1 MDVTISNKAKR
12 KKAPCYKCQERE
24 PGCHS
29 KCELYAEWLRPFEK
43 AKAARRKDADA
54 DTFRK
59 DGVKKRIDRRYK
71 QNGHY

>member
-1 MDVTISNKAKR
+1 MDVTISNKAKK

-29 KCELYAEWLRPFEK
+29 KCELYAEWRRPFDR
-43 AKAARRKDADA
+43 AKVAKRKDADA
-54 DTFRK
+54 DSFRHE
-59 DGVKKRIDRRYK
+59 GVKKCINRRYK